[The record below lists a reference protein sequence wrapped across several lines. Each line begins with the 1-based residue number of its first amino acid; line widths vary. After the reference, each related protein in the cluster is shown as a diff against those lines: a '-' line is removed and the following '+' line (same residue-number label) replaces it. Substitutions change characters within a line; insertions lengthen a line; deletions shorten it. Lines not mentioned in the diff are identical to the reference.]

1 MTFEELKNKV
11 LEQIKGKKWSQYGW
25 CKDDETSFGP
35 ISKLVQDQLPNL
47 PKNCFSYHTNN
58 KHMTIYF
65 ETYVA
70 HRLIKYPLFDID
82 IKTKRGE
89 AIYSHWGRTSY
100 DYIVNDL
107 VLTPLTN
114 YNTYA
119 DREKPDTATFVDFIL
134 DLAKREAT
142 KNQAYKD
149 KAISALQ
156 AMSQAMGTKDWY
168 ELSSMLKYIRDN
180 YSCIYE
186 DGKINQ

>member
-11 LEQIKGKKWSQYGW
+11 LEQIKGKKWTQYGW
-25 CKDDETSFGP
+25 CKDDEISFGP
-35 ISKLVQDQLPNL
+35 ITTLIQDQLPNL

-58 KHMTIYF
+58 KHMIVYF

-70 HRLIKYPLFDID
+70 HKPIEYPLFELD

-89 AIYSHWGRTSY
+89 AIYSSWGRTSY
-100 DYIVNDL
+100 NYTVNDL
-107 VLTPLTN
+107 ALTPLTN

-119 DREKPDTATFVDFIL
+119 DRENPDTITFVDFII

-142 KNQAYKD
+142 KNQAYKE

-156 AMSQAMGTKDWY
+156 AMSQAMG
-168 ELSSMLKYIRDN
+168 LKTGMSLDL
-180 YSCIYE
+180 CLTT
-186 DGKINQ
+186 